1 MKNQLSEIFS
11 KFIKNRE
18 ISYVSRI
25 GSGHI
30 NDTYLLKTSDGSHSG
45 YVIQRINH
53 HIFKN
58 VEGLMSNI
66 RFVTEHIASNYE
78 HAGVEDAYKRVLKF
92 YTCTDNKN
100 FYMDDDGNYW
110 RCCNYISD
118 TISYDVVTD
127 HDLAYKGGELIG
139 KFQNQLSSLYAGL
152 LVDTIPK
159 FHDLEWRWENFQKA
173 VENDPVNRLVS
184 VKKEI
189 EFAYKRYPELV
200 ILTRDVRS
208 GKLPI
213 RITHNDTKFNNL
225 LFSTEGEALCVI
237 DLDTVMPGTVLHDFG
252 DAIRSACNTA
262 GEDEPDISKI
272 GFNMDIFAAFTKG
285 YLSEASHFLMVHERN
300 NLVLSCRFM
309 TFIMGLRFL
318 TDYLEGDTY
327 YKIKHYKHNIERCRA
342 QFKLIE
348 CIEDEKEPMERII
361 DESYNMFY

>member
-1 MKNQLSEIFS
+1 MKKQLSDIFS

-18 ISYVSRI
+18 ICYVSRI

-58 VEGLMSNI
+58 VEGLMNNI
-66 RFVTEHIASNYE
+66 KIVTEHI
-78 HAGVEDAYKRVLKF
+78 DAIYKSIGENDADKKVLKF
-92 YTCTDNKN
+92 YRTEVGK
-100 FYMDDDGNYW
+100 YYYLDDAGNYW
-110 RCCNYISD
+110 RCCDFISD
-118 TISYDVVTD
+118 TVSFNLVTD
-127 HDLAYKGGELIG
+127 LSVAFKGGALFG
-139 KFQNQLSSLYAGL
+139 KFQNQISTLDPGL
-152 LVDTIPK
+152 LVETIPR
-159 FHDLEWRWENFQKA
+159 FHDLEWRWANFQDA
-173 VENDPVNRLVS
+173 VERDAVNRLVS
-184 VKKEI
+184 VKKDI

-200 ILTRDVRS
+200 VLTRDVSS
-208 GKLPI
+208 GKLPM

-225 LFSTEGEALCVI
+225 LFSKDGEALCVI

-262 GEDEPDISKI
+262 SEDEADLSKI
-272 GFNMDIFAAFTKG
+272 GFNLQIFEAYTRG
-285 YLSEASHFLMVHERN
+285 YLSEASHFLTKYEID

-318 TDYLEGDTY
+318 TDYLDGDKY
-327 YKIKHYKHNIERCRA
+327 YKIDHPLHNIHRCRA

-348 CIEDEKEPMERII
+348 RMEEAKEGMEDIVKE
-361 DESYNMFY
+361 SQFFF